1 MNPINFTS
9 ILSSV
14 RRLNIPVY
22 QREYSWDV
30 TRATDLLR
38 DAIES
43 RDQDLMIGLVVSVP
57 GGDTTVGSSQ
67 TQQLDIVDGQ
77 QRFTTISLILSVIEG
92 MMSDIQAQSQSA
104 SLSVRVTTELVRI
117 GDLLIKD
124 EQMVMSGDHP
134 ESLHWELFETLVKP
148 LYLLEEIEG
157 HPVALFVSDGSTVH
171 EARMRWL
178 NESGCDRRRLRG
190 MPIKKNL
197 EAIHDA
203 LELVL
208 TDRGAQSAIEKFEVL
223 KELSVRFREKVTFIH
238 YRASHLSQAFA
249 LFETLND
256 RGMQVASSDLI
267 KNLCMKYLP
276 SHMNE
281 IASVWSTM
289 FGEIIED
296 KACIYFFR
304 TWQNSMSDFISTQ
317 QVYRKYEGR
326 IRGLEEAGVSTY
338 QWLTQTVKPE
348 VKRLAMIE
356 GSESIMSPELHNPL
370 VSLRYSQARQWH
382 TAAMS
387 ALRTGAV
394 LNHHSVLLEL
404 GNLLKELAKL
414 MAVMQITET
423 RGSKVE
429 RFIPEVAREID
440 HARTKIPSDA
450 KDDVRTQLDKV
461 VGKRREILDG
471 VDLKAML
478 QSSSFR
484 KNNEAQFLLSLLRL
498 EGTGQGNAMV
508 SMTLEHIYPQQP
520 TEGDWAEF
528 DSLAEDEKSKACYS
542 LGNMVELSSAT
553 NSALSNL
560 SFEVKLAEYTRVAIP
575 EMCDEEDIQVL
586 SQSEWGLGVIAKREN
601 ELIEKLTG
609 LLEVAPSHE

>member
-22 QREYSWDV
+22 QREYTWDV

-38 DAIES
+38 DAMES

-57 GGDTTVGSSQ
+57 GSETSVGTGP

-92 MMSDIQAQSQSA
+92 MMSDAQAQSQST
-104 SLSVRVTTELVRI
+104 SLSVKITTELVRI

-134 ESLHWELFETLVKP
+134 ESLHWKVFETLIKP
-148 LYLLEEIEG
+148 LFLMEE
-157 HPVALFVSDGSTVH
+157 HPIASFVAEGSTTY

-178 NESGCDRRRLRG
+178 NESGHDRRVLRG
-190 MPIKKNL
+190 LPIKKNL
-197 EAIHDA
+197 EAIHEA
-203 LELVL
+203 IELVL
-208 TDRGAQSAIEKFEVL
+208 SDRAAVSPNEKFEVL
-223 KELSVRFREKVTFIH
+223 KELSARFRERVTFIH
-238 YRASHLSQAFA
+238 YQASQLSQAFA

-281 IASVWSTM
+281 IASEWSNM
-289 FGEIIED
+289 FGEIIEE
-296 KACIYFFR
+296 KSCIYFFR

-326 IRGLEEAGVSTY
+326 IRGLENAGVSTH

-356 GSESIMSPELHNPL
+356 GNEPIVIPELHNPL
-370 VSLRYSQARQWH
+370 MSLRYSQARQWH

-440 HARTKIPSDA
+440 HARTKVPGEA
-450 KDDVRTQLDKV
+450 QDDVKTQLDRV
-461 VGKRREILDG
+461 VEKREEILEG
-471 VDLKAML
+471 VDLGAIL
-478 QSSSFR
+478 HSSTFS
-484 KNNEAQFLLSLLRL
+484 KNAEAQFLLSLLRL
-498 EGTGQGNAMV
+498 EGTGQGSAMV
-508 SMTLEHIYPQQP
+508 SMTLEHIYPQKP

-528 DSLAEDEKSKACYS
+528 DSLAEDEKTKACYS

-560 SFEVKLAEYTRVAIP
+560 SFQKKLAEYRRVAIP
-575 EMCDEEDIQVL
+575 ELCDEEDIQVL
-586 SQSEWGLGVIAKREN
+586 SQTEWGLDVIAKREN
-601 ELIEKLTG
+601 ELVEKLVN
-609 LLEVAPSHE
+609 LLEVPKSHE